1 MGKIFK
7 QAFIIIGGIVLF
19 IFYLNLV
26 KYLVNINST
35 IYNYI
40 GFMLI
45 VLLVIVPIIIIYNH
59 LNNKKC

>member
-26 KYLVNINST
+26 KYLVNINRSL
-35 IYNYI
+35 YNYI